1 MQLTMISA
9 GLVLIFRLIGIGV
22 PSLANWQ
29 NDARWAMA
37 AFFVIAGIT
46 HFGPAR
52 SEFAA
57 MVPAWVP
64 VNASLVIEITGILEI
79 AGGIGLLLP
88 ATSRLAGICLL
99 VFLVAV
105 FPANVNAAEH
115 HLRIFGHP
123 HPPLIPRLL
132 DQIVLFA
139 LVAWGAVL

>member
-1 MQLTMISA
+1 MLSVSF
-9 GLVLIFRLIGIGV
+9 VLLFRLIGIWV

-37 AFFVIAGIT
+37 LFFVIAGIT

-64 VNASLVIEITGILEI
+64 VNASLVIAITGILEI
-79 AGGIGLLLP
+79 AGGIGLLVP
-88 ATSRLAGICLL
+88 ATTRVAGICLL

-105 FPANVNAAEH
+105 FPANINAAEH
-115 HLRIFGHP
+115 HLKIFGQP

-139 LVAWGAVL
+139 LVAWGAVWR